1 MRIISVCLLFF
12 FLLIFLNVPLSLAH
26 TDYQFP
32 SYSEGQ
38 VNEALEKTV
47 PLRFLPSNPLYF
59 LITAKET
66 VSRFFRPSSLEKAR
80 FDFILTGKRLKESYL
95 LLEKGDVKN
104 ASKSLGRYS
113 GRLDSMKRQMEKARS
128 QNQSVVAFADET
140 TEGLKLHE
148 VLLSAISKKWQN
160 YQEGYN
166 FDDNFDAAFGEFINT
181 ILTIDNIKPGIKNR
195 FKTATSSA
203 SLESEPSVGP
213 SPTPALEILETS
225 PSAKPRRI
233 IY

>member
-1 MRIISVCLLFF
+1 MRIFSACLIIFLLLFF
-12 FLLIFLNVPLSLAH
+12 LTVPLSLAH

-32 SYSEGQ
+32 SYTEGQ
-38 VNEALEKTV
+38 VNEALAKTV
-47 PLRFLPSNPLYF
+47 PIRFLPSNPLYF
-59 LITAKET
+59 LITVKET

-80 FDFILTGKRLKESYL
+80 FDSILSGKRLKETYL
-95 LLEKGDVKN
+95 LLEKGDIKN
-104 ASKSLGRYS
+104 ASKSLRRYLK
-113 GRLDSMKRQMEKARS
+113 RLDSMNRQTEKARS
-128 QNQSVVAFADET
+128 QNQSVVAFIDET
-140 TEGLKLHE
+140 AEGLKLHE

-181 ILTIDNIKPGIKNR
+181 ILTIDNIKPGLKNR

-203 SLESEPSVGP
+203 TLENGP
-213 SPTPALEILETS
+213 SAAPTPSPSLMIQDGS